1 VLSTAPTSEPARRG
15 GPHLTASSAAGAAAP
30 ARPAASDRLAG
41 IHPLLFAAYPV
52 LFLWSQNLGEADPV
66 DVMLPL
72 VVLVVGA
79 AVLTWV
85 LGRVLGDIRRGAL
98 IVSPLAIGLLMYGHV
113 SSYVSGFGIPG
124 IVQQLGWSALVG
136 LAVIAAVRLDIGRIA
151 QLDRVLTRLATVLI
165 IVTLIL
171 ILPFQAQ
178 AVASR
183 GERQTLATRGTE
195 TSAPKRDVYW
205 LIFDR
210 YGSDRSLEML
220 HGIQND
226 LTPWL
231 REQGFTVLDDSH
243 ANYVRTAL
251 SVMTTLNMTHMED
264 LEGLPGPDSSDLQPV
279 YDLTQDSLVARQFK
293 DLGYR
298 YYHIGSWWAGTRQ
311 DRGADVSMN
320 VAGGFSDFVDALV
333 EESALPAIQRRLGMG
348 TSVVDRR
355 ARHYTYNEF
364 GLEALAGLADEPGP
378 KFVFAHILLPHRP
391 YVFDRDG
398 SFMSTDEQAGMGT
411 AEVFDRQLDYTNTRL
426 REILGDLLALPEDER
441 PIIILQADE
450 GPYPDNYNATR
461 DSYPWA
467 SATPDE
473 LEIKYGI
480 INAWYL
486 PGGEDLGLY
495 PTMTSINTFPVLFD
509 RYFGLDYPTLPDR
522 AYTSTSWVLPY
533 GLTDITD
540 RLPSL
545 QEP

>member
-1 VLSTAPTSEPARRG
+1 
-15 GPHLTASSAAGAAAP
+15 
-30 ARPAASDRLAG
+30 
-41 IHPLLFAAYPV
+41 
-52 LFLWSQNLGEADPV
+52 
-66 DVMLPL
+66 MLPL

-85 LGRVLGDIRRGAL
+85 LGRVLGDVRRGAL
-98 IVSPLAIGLLMYGHV
+98 IVTPLAVGLLMYGHV
-113 SSYVSGFGIPG
+113 ARYASGLGVPAL
-124 IVQQLGWSALVG
+124 VQQVGWAALVL
-136 LAVIAAVRLDIGRIA
+136 LAGIAAVRLDIGRII
-151 QLDRVLTRLATVLI
+151 QIDRFLTRLAAVLI
-165 IVTLIL
+165 VVTLVL
-171 ILPFQAQ
+171 IVPFQAQ
-178 AVASR
+178 AVANR
-183 GERQTLATRGTE
+183 GTSQAFPTRGAE

-210 YGSDRSLEML
+210 YGSDRSLDML
-220 HGIQND
+220 YGIEND

-251 SVMTTLNMTHMED
+251 SVMTTLNMSHLAD
-264 LEGLPGPDSSDLQPV
+264 IEGLPGPDSSDLQPV

-293 DLGYR
+293 ELGYR
-298 YYHIGSWWAGTRQ
+298 YFHIGSWWAGTRQ

-320 VAGGFSDFVDALV
+320 VGGFSDFTDALLD
-333 EESALPAIQRRLGMG
+333 ESAVPAILRRLGFG

-355 ARHYTYNEF
+355 TRHYTYNQY
-364 GLEALAGLADEPGP
+364 GLDALAGLRDEPGP

-426 REILGDLLALPEDER
+426 REILGDLLALPEAER